1 MIRFLRNSVAIRESR
16 EQGAVATLDLDK
28 DVLKKAVGTVWSK
41 IPFVGQYAR
50 DRRMIESVNEVR
62 EFDPRD
68 NARTSPP
75 SNESIDLLCVWAVE
89 IYTPAEMDDL
99 RRRLLRFE
107 TESRKSMIM
116 GRNPR
121 SMLEDLFRSNI
132 GGYWVDLGILV
143 PKGDSRQ
150 VWFERREADLPASV
164 SYAKMKVLSISPSI
178 IGVVV
183 CFAFDESFSGRFDEA
198 LRMDRISYGV
208 EVQGGIIFHSPENQK
223 RESISGIRDE
233 MSQLATTWFRSTLPG
248 VFSGGLGDGRLPTC
262 ELVTLRATEPLPAAG
277 QTTYPEDLYLNILGL
292 GHDWNTWLD
301 SRVPDLKFSTRVE
314 SESGPGFHSVLAIN
328 EQSWAKAAI
337 AGYGSEPRGSLVNYA
352 TQFMPEVVSSWAL
365 WALLVGLT
373 ERVNRLRNS
382 TNFRTGRHNS
392 AERILER
399 FHEHIA
405 DLSYAA
411 AVSSD
416 LSQDSFPP
424 RYITRITRQFKPAI
438 EDWHPPNTNLAAT
451 LGDSIKDQAQRLRVV
466 DQTLLDQLSSLGSTI
481 AARENVRLQKR
492 VAILTWVMVVLTGAS
507 IWSLS
512 NPTWLDSSIKWF
524 QKLVSQVVHLTP

>member
-1 MIRFLRNSVAIRESR
+1 MIRFLWNSVAIRESR
-16 EQGAVATLDLDK
+16 KQGVAATLVK
-28 DVLKKAVGTVWSK
+28 DFLKKAVGTVCSK
-41 IPFVGQYAR
+41 IPFVGQSASH
-50 DRRMIESVNEVR
+50 RRMIESVDEFR
-62 EFDPRD
+62 EFDPKD

-75 SNESIDLLCVWAVE
+75 NNESIDLLCVWAVD

-121 SMLEDLFRSNI
+121 SMLEDLFRANI

-150 VWFERREADLPASV
+150 GWFERREADLPASV
-164 SYAKMKVLSISPSI
+164 SYAKMKVLSISPSV

-198 LRMDRISYGV
+198 LRMDRTTYGV
-208 EVQGGIIFHSPENQK
+208 EDQGGIIFHGPENQK
-223 RESISGIRDE
+223 RESIGGIRDDV
-233 MSQLATTWFRSTLPG
+233 SQLATTWFRSTIPG
-248 VFSGGLGDGRLPTC
+248 VFSSGLGSGRLPTC
-262 ELVTLRATEPLPAAG
+262 ELVTLRATEPLPAVG
-277 QTTYPEDLYLNILGL
+277 QTSYPEDLYLNILGL
-292 GHDWNTWLD
+292 GHDWDTWTD
-301 SRVPDLKFSTRVE
+301 SHFPDLKFATRVE
-314 SESGPGFHSVLAIN
+314 SESGPRFHSVLAIN
-328 EQSWAKAAI
+328 EQSWANADI
-337 AGYGSEPRGSLVNYA
+337 NGYGSEPRGSLVNYA

-399 FHEHIA
+399 FQEHIS

-416 LSQDSFPP
+416 LSQESFPP
-424 RYITRITRQFKPAI
+424 RYITRITRQFKPAR
-438 EDWHPPNTNLAAT
+438 EDWHPPNTNLATA

-466 DQTLLDQLSSLGSTI
+466 DQALLDQLSSLGSTI

-492 VAILTWVMVVLTGAS
+492 VAILTWVMVVLTVAS

-512 NPTWLDSSIKWF
+512 SPTWLDSSIKWF
-524 QKLVSQVVHLTP
+524 QNLVSQVLHLTP